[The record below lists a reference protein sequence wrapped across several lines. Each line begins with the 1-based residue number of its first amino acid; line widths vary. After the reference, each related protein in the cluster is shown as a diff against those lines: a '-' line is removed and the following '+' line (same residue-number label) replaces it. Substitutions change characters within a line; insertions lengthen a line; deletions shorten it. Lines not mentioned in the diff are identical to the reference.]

1 MSWRSGEGPE
11 RRYSPVAIIW
21 PCALSVEAYAKAGK
35 QVRVPRPRCQACEHR
50 MIFWS
55 GYFRSV
61 RAGQV
66 VRIWVRRGRCEPCR
80 RSDALLPSFC
90 LVGRLDAVGV
100 IGPAVTAVATGAGT
114 RLAAGKIDEHF
125 AYTTVR
131 GWWRRHRERVEVLL
145 GRLAAITAACAPSLP
160 RPCGVAEADA
170 LEGLKTVA
178 GPASAALGIGLWPA
192 VSLVTAGRWLSIT
205 TMDTPLAGERGRRLI
220 TAMATG
226 QPRRPP

>member
-1 MSWRSGEGPE
+1 M
-11 RRYSPVAIIW
+11 AIIW
-21 PCALSVEAYAKAGK
+21 PCALSVEAYARAGK
-35 QVRVPRPRCQACEHR
+35 RVRVPRPRCVICEGQ

-61 RAGQV
+61 RAGEV
-66 VRIWVRRGRCEPCR
+66 FRIWVRRARCESCR
-80 RSDALLPSFC
+80 RSEVLLPSFC

-100 IGPAVTAVATGAGT
+100 IGPAVTAVGAGAGT
-114 RLAAGKIDEHF
+114 RLVAGEIDEHF

-131 GWWRRHRERVEVLL
+131 GWWRRHRQRVEVLV
-145 GRLAAITAACAPSLP
+145 GWLAAIVAARGLSLP

-170 LEGLKTVA
+170 LEGLKAVA
-178 GPASAALGIGLWPA
+178 GPVSAAFGIGLWSA
-192 VSLVTAGRWLSIT
+192 VSLVTAGRWLSKT
-205 TMDTPLAGERGRRLI
+205 TTDTPLAGEGGRRLM